1 MELAA
6 GARVDLGPAVLAV
19 VLETRDVGAEE
30 WGELAGATTA
40 ATLVTHLVV
49 KYVRLHLDLATDK
62 ETSEE
67 SYLYSRC

>member
-6 GARVDLGPAVLAV
+6 GARVYLGPAVLAV

-30 WGELAGATTA
+30 RSELAGATTA
-40 ATLVTHLVV
+40 TTLVTHLVV
-49 KYVRLHLDLATDK
+49 KYVWLHLDLPTDK